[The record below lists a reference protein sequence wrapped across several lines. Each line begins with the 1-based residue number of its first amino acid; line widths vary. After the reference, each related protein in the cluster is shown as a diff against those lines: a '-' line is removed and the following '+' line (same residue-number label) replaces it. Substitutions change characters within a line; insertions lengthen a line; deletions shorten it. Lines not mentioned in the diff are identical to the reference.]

1 MLYQWC
7 IIPDLTFLVLLT
19 SNNALDQECGWSLIL
34 ATKQSHGIQYNPL
47 AMSFQLQGA
56 TELAYYIIKKQV
68 MHSYANHDTKRLCRR
83 IPRVGIHL
91 ISTHTVL

>member
-1 MLYQWC
+1 
-7 IIPDLTFLVLLT
+7 
-19 SNNALDQECGWSLIL
+19 
-34 ATKQSHGIQYNPL
+34 
-47 AMSFQLQGA
+47 MSFQLQGA